1 VFAQP
6 TTPGATIN
14 DANSPNRYGGAGS
27 TMILSGQFVNPNNT
41 FSSSFTASNAAPV
54 PLNQHA
60 GGSGSYAGINTITGS
75 GSTGGALVMVNSVMT
90 NYFLTA
96 LGAPLVM
103 VNFTSISS
111 GVPFTAVDPAMTMF
125 NGTTPN
131 IGTVNGSP
139 NNGGPD
145 FLTQT
150 QTNNNFAVSAVPE
163 PASVTLA
170 LIGAG
175 LAGWRLRRQHAPR
188 QARDQ

>member
-1 VFAQP
+1 
-6 TTPGATIN
+6 
-14 DANSPNRYGGAGS
+14 
-27 TMILSGQFVNPNNT
+27 MILSGQFVNPNNT
-41 FSSSFTASNAAPV
+41 FSSSFTTTGAAPV

-60 GGSGSYAGINTITGS
+60 GGSGSYAGINTVTGS
-75 GSTGGALVMVNSVMT
+75 GSTTGAQVMVNSVMT
-90 NYFLTA
+90 NYFLTTPGTS
-96 LGAPLVM
+96 L
-103 VNFTSISS
+103 NFTSVSS
-111 GVPFTAVDPAMTMF
+111 SLPFNAVDPATTMF

-150 QTNNNFAVSAVPE
+150 QTTNNFVSAVPE

-175 LAGWRLRRQHAPR
+175 LAGLAGWRRRRAIG
-188 QARDQ
+188 